1 MATTAHASNTANVS
15 NTKGYYIALL
25 CSVILSTT
33 GVFIRYLTEH
43 YNMPPLAI
51 AFWRDAFTAIV
62 VLAALLLIRPALIRV
77 RRADLLFLSAFG
89 LVLAL
94 FNILWTVSVWYNGA
108 SVATALV
115 YSSAVF
121 TVLLGC
127 LFLKERFYF
136 AKLLAVIL
144 CLSGCFLVSGTIG
157 GSPWNSGA
165 AGISIGLLSGL
176 SYAGYSLMGRLAS
189 RRGINPWSTLL
200 YTFLFASVALLLII
214 LLRSCFPGANAPV
227 AELFWLGNALP
238 GWGVL
243 FLLAAGPTVLGFG
256 LYNVSLVH
264 LSSGIVNLIAT
275 SEPAFTIII
284 AFFIL
289 GEKMTF
295 VQLCGCALI
304 LCGVAFLKIYEMIHA
319 AQQNGYFSKR
329 ARPTKTAAR
338 TKSNIL

>member
-1 MATTAHASNTANVS
+1 MATTANANAS
-15 NTKGYYIALL
+15 NTKGYYLALL
-25 CSVILSTT
+25 CSIILSTT

-43 YNMPPLAI
+43 YNMPPLVI

-62 VLAALLLIRPALIRV
+62 VFAALLLIRPALIRV

-89 LVLAL
+89 LMLAL
-94 FNILWTVSVWYNGA
+94 YNIFWTVSVWYNGA

-127 LFLKERFYF
+127 LFLKERFYL
-136 AKLLAVIL
+136 AKLLTVIL
-144 CLSGCFLVSGTIG
+144 CLSGCFLVSGAIG
-157 GSPWNSGA
+157 GSPWNSGV
-165 AGISIGLLSGL
+165 AGISTGILSGL

-189 RRGINPWSTLL
+189 QRGINPWCTLL
-200 YTFLFASVALLLII
+200 YTFLFASITLLLII
-214 LLRSCFPGANAPV
+214 LLRSCFSGASAPPV
-227 AELFWLGNALP
+227 TELFWLGNALP
-238 GWGVL
+238 GWMVL

-264 LSSGIVNLIAT
+264 LPSGIVNLIAT

-289 GEKMTF
+289 GEKMTL
-295 VQLCGCALI
+295 VQLFGGALI
-304 LCGVAFLKIYEMIHA
+304 LCGVAFLKIYEMIRS
-319 AQQNGYFSKR
+319 AQQNGSH
-329 ARPTKTAAR
+329 
-338 TKSNIL
+338 SILKNRSYAEKF

>member
-1 MATTAHASNTANVS
+1 MIKSST
-15 NTKGYYIALL
+15 TKGYYIALL

-43 YNMPPLAI
+43 YNMPPLVI

-62 VLAALLLIRPALIRV
+62 VLAALLLIRPTLIRV
-77 RRADLLFLSAFG
+77 RRADLLYLAAFG

-115 YSSAVF
+115 YSSAAF

-127 LFLKERFYF
+127 LFLKERFYL

-144 CLSGCFLVSGTIG
+144 CLSGCFLVSGAIG

-165 AGISIGLLSGL
+165 AGITVGILSGL

-189 RRGINPWSTLL
+189 QRTINPWSTLF
-200 YTFLFASVALLLII
+200 YTFLFASAILLLII
-214 LLRSCFPGANAPV
+214 LLRSCLPGANAAA
-227 AELFWLGNALP
+227 AELFWLGDALS

-264 LSSGIVNLIAT
+264 LPSGIVNLIAT

-295 VQLCGCALI
+295 VQLSGCALI
-304 LCGVAFLKIYEMIHA
+304 LCGVAFLKIYEMIHS
-319 AQQNGYFSKR
+319 AQLNGYFFSKK
-329 ARPTKTAAR
+329 ARTTMAAAR
-338 TKSNIL
+338 TKSS